1 MIAKW
6 IEEADAKSAYGLGE
20 LLNNLGQK
28 DHKLTE
34 FIISYVDPQLIANNL
49 AQIVISDAYVWGYFL
64 GRVAYAASRGWLMR
78 LKDSLDATA
87 LHSLFSN
94 LGVKFNDIDSLNELA
109 EGISSLDHS
118 LAVKLVDL
126 AIPKI
131 TLAINCDIIKFQDIS
146 NIISFVLGFAP
157 NFLRYK
163 RPSKYQEQIACK
175 LADGI
180 DARSVAQFISKSR
193 RRDWQN
199 YEELVCFLN
208 EVMPGKATQIAR
220 LVDLNALDNTAK
232 GLWGNPPYELL
243 CIINALAAGDDYEPA
258 RSWINRHSNELVS
271 LHPLLVAIAPESTT
285 SILRQG
291 YNLDFRLGDLADW
304 DLAALAIRH
313 LSIVDKELASMV
325 LRTNYQGIAQGLV
338 LKRHDCD
345 YKGFPEFLNL
355 MDDLAPDILKECL
368 ESLDPTT
375 IRNSWSER
383 LKGKSTKVNGKVEER
398 QAAEALINLII
409 DKNITSLVDVAHE
422 LKKYIKIDQ

>member
-1 MIAKW
+1 LIAKW

-409 DKNITSLVDVAHE
+409 DKDITSLVDVAHE